1 MQPKYNINEVV
12 YMLTS
17 DLKIRPVLI
26 SGVKLTR
33 SSETYMVDL
42 QHDDDESLIT
52 LTVDVNRLWARPVE
66 VTYWIMA
73 EWEEWDRQQKKWE
86 GK

>member
-33 SSETYMVDL
+33 SSETYVVDL
-42 QHDDDESLIT
+42 ENEESELIT
-52 LTVDVNRLWARPVE
+52 LTVDVSKLWSHPADIAN
-66 VTYWIMA
+66 WMLA
-73 EWEEWDRQQKKWE
+73 EWREWNKNQKEWE
-86 GK
+86 GQ